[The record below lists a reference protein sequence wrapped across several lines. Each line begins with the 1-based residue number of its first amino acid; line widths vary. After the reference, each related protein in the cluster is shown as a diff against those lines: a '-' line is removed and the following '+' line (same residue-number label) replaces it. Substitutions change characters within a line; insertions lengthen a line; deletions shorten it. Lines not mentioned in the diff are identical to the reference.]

1 MHFHQFPIKTN
12 SSITILNLVIEMADV
27 KILLVED
34 DDIKAK
40 DIECTLKLYGYE
52 IPHVA
57 SSCKDAI
64 EHALKIM
71 PDLILMDIVL
81 KENIDCIESISRI
94 RKLNIPLI
102 YLSTDSKERSAKKSK
117 FTEPFGYM
125 IKPYDSLELK
135 YAIELA
141 LYKNKMEKE
150 LKESEKSYRELVNK
164 SMVSIY
170 KTNVNGDIIFAN
182 KAMADL
188 FNFRSIESLKRKKIT
203 QLYENPEDRI
213 KFIQKLHEENS
224 FDHYELNMLSSTGEK
239 INVLLSAQL
248 NDNIIEGM
256 IIDISERKKA
266 EKKIQESLE
275 EKEMLLKEIH
285 HRVKNNLM
293 IISSLLNLESRYI
306 KDKASRNIFKESQNR
321 ARAMALI
328 HEKLYQSTDLKRID
342 FGYYIRSLAT
352 ELFHTYNTDP
362 SYIKLKINVEDI
374 FLDINTS
381 IPLGLIVNE
390 LITNS
395 LKYAFPDGK
404 MGEINVDFHPHYGQY
419 ELTVKDNGIG
429 FPGDI
434 DFENTDSL
442 GLQIVNSLTG
452 QIDGKIQLNNSQGT
466 EFKINF
472 KELEI

>member
-1 MHFHQFPIKTN
+1 
-12 SSITILNLVIEMADV
+12 MADV

-34 DDIKAK
+34 DDNVAR
-40 DIECTLKLYGYE
+40 DIESTLKLFGYE
-52 IPHVA
+52 IPYVA
-57 SSCKDAI
+57 SSCK
-64 EHALKIM
+64 EVVEKALDIM

-81 KENIDCIESISRI
+81 KEGIDCIESVSKI

-102 YLSTDSKERSAKKSK
+102 YLSSNFQERSGKKSK
-117 FTEPFGYM
+117 FTEPYGYM
-125 IKPYDSLELK
+125 IKPYDSVELK
-135 YAIELA
+135 YAIELS

-164 SMVSIY
+164 SMVAIY
-170 KTNVNGDIIFAN
+170 KTNLNGDIIFAN
-182 KAMADL
+182 NAMAEL
-188 FNFRSIESLKRKKIT
+188 FNFRSVEALKRKKIQ
-203 QLYENPEDRI
+203 QLYENPEDRN
-213 KFIQKLHEENS
+213 KFIQKLQEEGS
-224 FDHYELNMLSSTGEK
+224 FNHYELNMVSNSGEK
-239 INVLLSAQL
+239 INILLSAQL
-248 NDNIIEGM
+248 NDTNIEGM

-266 EKKIQESLE
+266 EKKIKESLE

-306 KDKASRNIFKESQNR
+306 KDKASKEIFKESQNR

-342 FGYYIRSLAT
+342 FGYYIRSLTT
-352 ELFHTYNTDP
+352 ELFHTYNADP
-362 SYIKLKINVEDI
+362 SFIKLKINVEDI

-381 IPLGLIVNE
+381 IPLGLIINE

-395 LKYAFPDGK
+395 LKYAFPEGRR
-404 MGEINVDFHPHYGQY
+404 GEINVDFHPQDDQY
-419 ELTVKDNGIG
+419 ELKVKDNGIG

-434 DFENTDSL
+434 DFQNTDSL

-452 QIDGKIQLNNSQGT
+452 QIDGEIELNNTHGT

-472 KELEI
+472 KELQL